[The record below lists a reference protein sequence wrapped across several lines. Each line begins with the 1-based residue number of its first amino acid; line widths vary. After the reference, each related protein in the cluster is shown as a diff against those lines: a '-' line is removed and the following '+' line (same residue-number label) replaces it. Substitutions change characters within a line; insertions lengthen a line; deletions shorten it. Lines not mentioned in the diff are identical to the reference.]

1 LRRVYIN
8 NCGLNLRI
16 NQIRGGNAHHIIEA
30 SFKAVALALRKACE
44 IDTKHKAGAAIS
56 TKGLL

>member
-16 NQIRGGNAHHIIEA
+16 NQA

-44 IDTKHKAGAAIS
+44 IDTKQKAGAAIS